1 MRKAW
6 RLVAVAVCV
15 CLLLS
20 AAGCFSGQEYAE
32 QNGARIH
39 PGMSMDEVQV
49 QLGDPDLVLRGDPG
63 TDTEWIYRCEGG
75 ATAVATVF
83 LILVCVVLIVF
94 LVAAKGGGGN
104 FGGGGGGSDG
114 PPYQIRI
121 RFDPQGRVV
130 DISPPHPV
138 GP

>member
-1 MRKAW
+1 MLINHV
-6 RLVAVAVCV
+6 RLPKPGLRTIRPRLSRGTASRRTSSPTEIAFSGGFTVIASARGGATVTRSRPWLPSQVAVMRA
-15 CLLLS
+15 
-20 AAGCFSGQEYAE
+20 
-32 QNGARIH
+32 
-39 PGMSMDEVQV
+39 
-49 QLGDPDLVLRGDPG
+49 DP
-63 TDTEWIYRCEGG
+63 G